1 MTKSTFLNYTTIDY
15 LNEKDMEQALIRSQ
29 VQRIKHY
36 PKLKELGLLRCVI
49 VKVWNKEGMF
59 RLGHM
64 FEYKDEES
72 FKKCQPIWQELSKQH
87 TQKTPA
93 KMFSNRGL
101 VVDDIDVASYK
112 G

>member
-1 MTKSTFLNYTTIDY
+1 
-15 LNEKDMEQALIRSQ
+15 
-29 VQRIKHY
+29 
-36 PKLKELGLLRCVI
+36 
-49 VKVWNKEGMF
+49 MF

-72 FKKCQPIWQELSKQH
+72 FKKCQPIWQELSRQH

-93 KMFSNRGL
+93 KMFSNRGI

>member
-1 MTKSTFLNYTTIDY
+1 
-15 LNEKDMEQALIRSQ
+15 
-29 VQRIKHY
+29 
-36 PKLKELGLLRCVI
+36 
-49 VKVWNKEGMF
+49 
-59 RLGHM
+59 M

-72 FKKCQPIWQELSKQH
+72 FKKCQPIWQELSQKH

-93 KMFSNRGL
+93 KMFSNRGI

>member
-1 MTKSTFLNYTTIDY
+1 MTKTTFLNYTTIDY

-59 RLGHM
+59 RLGNM

-93 KMFSNRGL
+93 KMFSNRGI